1 MKRCAN
7 WEKHNFPEGLD
18 RKNVY
23 GYLSPSI
30 FYERGI
36 DMRVGLSEH
45 RPGVLTY
52 LIALLMVW
60 SIGFTANSYAAE
72 TGAASST
79 KEAATSKES
88 FNLILPFKDLTVG
101 QGQEATMDAEVVNR
115 TKDPVEVSL
124 AIEGTPTGW
133 DANFNSRYPSFPV
146 RSVMVQGGDQTSN
159 KSTTLEFKV
168 KVPENTKPGTYPI
181 KVTAKD
187 SKGATQYV
195 ETINYRVTS
204 KKVETGGIKL
214 SSQYPVLSSA
224 TGQTLKFTVDVKN
237 ETNKALPTN
246 LVAQAPQGW
255 TVRFKPQFG
264 DQQISS
270 IQVKENG
277 SETLSVE
284 IDTPAT
290 AEAKEYPVTILARA
304 GAYEASTGI
313 KVSLKGTQD
322 LKMGSLAGTL
332 NTSVTAGTKTPIDFV
347 VGNAGTAPIRN
358 LNFVTKKPSDKW
370 TVEFRPDKID
380 ALGPG
385 EVRQIKMEI
394 LAPERTIAGDYMLT
408 LTANS
413 PESNKSSDFRVTV
426 STPTIWGWIGF
437 GIVGLV
443 VLGLAVVFF
452 RLGRR

>member
-1 MKRCAN
+1 
-7 WEKHNFPEGLD
+7 
-18 RKNVY
+18 
-23 GYLSPSI
+23 
-30 FYERGI
+30 
-36 DMRVGLSEH
+36 MRVEKTTY
-45 RPGVLTY
+45 RPRMWKCL
-52 LIALLMVW
+52 LLMFLLA
-60 SIGFTANSYAAE
+60 SAGFIARGNAAE
-72 TGAASST
+72 TGTPSAA
-79 KEAATSKES
+79 KDAPTSKES

-115 TKDPVEVSL
+115 TKEPVEVSL
-124 AIEGTPTGW
+124 TIEGVPAGW
-133 DANFNSRYPSFPV
+133 DINFNSRYPSFPV
-146 RSVMVQGGDQTSN
+146 RSVMVQGGDQSSN
-159 KSTTLEFKV
+159 KSTTLEFKA
-168 KVPENTKPGTYPI
+168 KVPDNAKPGTYPV

-187 SKGATQYV
+187 TKGSTQYN

-204 KKVETGGIKL
+204 KKVETGGIKI

-224 TGQTLKFTVDVKN
+224 SGQTLKFTIDLKN
-237 ETNKALPTN
+237 ETNKPLPTN

-270 IQVKENG
+270 IQLKENG
-277 SETLSVE
+277 SETVSVE

-290 AEAKEYPVTILARA
+290 ADAKEYPIGIQARA
-304 GAYEASTGI
+304 GAFEATTNV

-332 NTSVTAGTKTPIDFV
+332 NTSVVAGTKTPVDFV

-380 ALGPG
+380 SLGPG

-394 LAPERTIAGDYMLT
+394 LAPDRTIAGDYMLT

-413 PESNKSSDFRVTV
+413 PETNKSADFRVTV
-426 STPTIWGWIGF
+426 STPTIWSWIGF
-437 GIVGLV
+437 AIVGLV

>member
-1 MKRCAN
+1 
-7 WEKHNFPEGLD
+7 
-18 RKNVY
+18 
-23 GYLSPSI
+23 
-30 FYERGI
+30 
-36 DMRVGLSEH
+36 MRVGVIQHPRRALVFFLTLILVLSAGLI
-45 RPGVLTY
+45 GV
-52 LIALLMVW
+52 
-60 SIGFTANSYAAE
+60 SNAADS
-72 TGAASST
+72 GAAAPV
-79 KEAATSKES
+79 KEASPSKES

-115 TKDPVEVSL
+115 TRDPVEVSL
-124 AIEGTPTGW
+124 TIEGVPAGW
-133 DANFNSRYPSFPV
+133 DINFNSRYPSFPV
-146 RSVMVQGGDQTSN
+146 RSVMVQGGDQNSN
-159 KSTTLEFKV
+159 KSTTLEFKA
-168 KVPENTKPGTYPI
+168 KVPDNAKPGTYPV

-187 SKGATQYV
+187 TKGTTQYS

-224 TGQTLKFTVDVKN
+224 SGQTLKFTIDLKN
-237 ETNKALPTN
+237 ETNKPLPTN

-270 IQVKENG
+270 IQLKENG

-290 AEAKEYPVTILARA
+290 ADAKEYPVSIQARA
-304 GAYEASTGI
+304 GAFEASTNI

-358 LNFVTKKPSDKW
+358 LGFVTKKPSDKW
-370 TVEFRPDKID
+370 TVEFKPDKID
-380 ALGPG
+380 SLGPG
-385 EVRQIKMEI
+385 EVRQIKMDI
-394 LAPERTIAGDYMLT
+394 LAPDRTIAGDYMLT

-413 PESNKSSDFRVTV
+413 AEVTKSADFRVTV
-426 STPTIWGWIGF
+426 STPTIWSWLGF

-443 VLGLAVVFF
+443 VIGLAVVFF

>member
-1 MKRCAN
+1 MSFRAAIIRPRMILIL
-7 WEKHNFPEGLD
+7 FAGLVFFLTTW
-18 RKNVY
+18 N
-23 GYLSPSI
+23 SQ
-30 FYERGI
+30 
-36 DMRVGLSEH
+36 GL
-45 RPGVLTY
+45 
-52 LIALLMVW
+52 
-60 SIGFTANSYAAE
+60 AAE
-72 TGAASST
+72 AQKT
-79 KEAATSKES
+79 EAAPPSKES

-124 AIEGTPTGW
+124 TIEGVPAGW
-133 DANFNSRYPSFPV
+133 DINFNSRYPSFPV
-146 RSVMVQGGDQTSN
+146 RSVMVAGGDQTSN
-159 KSTTLEFKV
+159 KSTTLELKA
-168 KVPENTKPGTYPI
+168 KVPEKARAGSYAI

-187 SKGATQYV
+187 SKGGSQYV

-204 KKVETGGIKL
+204 KKIETGGIKL
-214 SSQYPVLSSA
+214 SSQYPVLTTPS
-224 TGQTLKFTVDVKN
+224 GQTLKFTVDLKN
-237 ETNKALPTN
+237 ETNKPLTTA
-246 LVAQAPQGW
+246 LVAQPPQGW
-255 TVRFKPQFG
+255 NVRFKPQFG

-270 IQVKENG
+270 IQLKENG

-284 IDTPAT
+284 IDTPTT
-290 AEAKEYPVTILARA
+290 AEAKEYPVGITARA
-304 GAYEASTGI
+304 GAFEASTNM

-332 NTSVTAGTKTPIDFV
+332 NTSVTAGNKTPIDFV

-358 LNFVTKKPSDKW
+358 LGFVTKKPNDKW
-370 TVEFRPDKID
+370 TVEFKPDKID

-394 LAPERTIAGDYMLT
+394 MAPDRTIAGDYLLN

-413 PESNKSSDFRVTV
+413 PETNKSVEFRVTV

-443 VLGLAVVFF
+443 VLGLAIVFF

>member
-1 MKRCAN
+1 
-7 WEKHNFPEGLD
+7 
-18 RKNVY
+18 
-23 GYLSPSI
+23 
-30 FYERGI
+30 
-36 DMRVGLSEH
+36 MRVEKTTY
-45 RPGVLTY
+45 RPRMWKCL
-52 LIALLMVW
+52 LLMFLLA
-60 SIGFTANSYAAE
+60 SAGFIARGNAAE
-72 TGAASST
+72 TGTPSAA
-79 KEAATSKES
+79 KDAPTSKES

-115 TKDPVEVSL
+115 TKEPVEVSL
-124 AIEGTPTGW
+124 TIEGVPAGW
-133 DANFNSRYPSFPV
+133 DINFNSRYPSFPV
-146 RSVMVQGGDQTSN
+146 RSVMVQGGDQSSN
-159 KSTTLEFKV
+159 KSTTLEFKA
-168 KVPENTKPGTYPI
+168 KVPDNAKPGTYPV

-187 SKGATQYV
+187 TKGSTQYN

-204 KKVETGGIKL
+204 KKVETGGIKI

-224 TGQTLKFTVDVKN
+224 SGQTLKFTIDLKN
-237 ETNKALPTN
+237 ETNKPLPTN

-270 IQVKENG
+270 IQLKENG
-277 SETLSVE
+277 SETVSVE

-290 AEAKEYPVTILARA
+290 ADAKEYPIGIQARA
-304 GAYEASTGI
+304 GAFEATTNV

-332 NTSVTAGTKTPIDFV
+332 NTSVVAGTKTPVDFV

-380 ALGPG
+380 SLGPG

-394 LAPERTIAGDYMLT
+394 LAPDRTIAGDYVLT

-413 PESNKSSDFRVTV
+413 PETNKSADFRVTV
-426 STPTIWGWIGF
+426 STPTIWSWIGF
-437 GIVGLV
+437 AIVGLV

>member
-1 MKRCAN
+1 MSARASRLRPRIIL
-7 WEKHNFPEGLD
+7 F
-18 RKNVY
+18 
-23 GYLSPSI
+23 I
-30 FYERGI
+30 FAC
-36 DMRVGLSEH
+36 
-45 RPGVLTY
+45 
-52 LIALLMVW
+52 LIFSSTTV
-60 SIGFTANSYAAE
+60 IANSFAAAAE
-72 TGAASST
+72 KAETT
-79 KEAATSKES
+79 PPSKES

-124 AIEGTPTGW
+124 TIEGIPAGW
-133 DANFNSRYPSFPV
+133 DINFNSRYPSFPV
-146 RSVMVQGGDQTSN
+146 RSVMVQGGDQNSN
-159 KSTTLEFKV
+159 KSTTLEFKA
-168 KVPENTKPGTYPI
+168 KIPEKTKPGTYPI

-187 SKGATQYV
+187 TKGATQYV

-204 KKVETGGIKL
+204 KKIETGGIKL
-214 SSQYPVLSSA
+214 NSQYPVLSTAS
-224 TGQTLKFTVDVKN
+224 GQTLKFTVDLKN
-237 ETNKALPTN
+237 EINKPLTTS
-246 LVAQAPQGW
+246 LVAQPPQGW

-270 IQVKENG
+270 IQLKENG

-290 AEAKEYPVTILARA
+290 AEAKEYPVTITARA
-304 GAYEASTGI
+304 GGYEASANI

-358 LNFVTKKPSDKW
+358 LGFVTKKPSDKW
-370 TVEFRPDKID
+370 TVEFKPDKID
-380 ALGPG
+380 SLGPQ
-385 EVRQIKMEI
+385 EVKQIKMEI
-394 LAPERTIAGDYMLT
+394 LAPDRTIAGDYLLT

-413 PESNKSSDFRVTV
+413 PETNKSVEFRVTV
-426 STPTIWGWIGF
+426 STPTIWGWVGF

-443 VLGLAVVFF
+443 VLGLAIVFF

>member
-1 MKRCAN
+1 
-7 WEKHNFPEGLD
+7 
-18 RKNVY
+18 
-23 GYLSPSI
+23 
-30 FYERGI
+30 
-36 DMRVGLSEH
+36 MRVEETTY
-45 RPGVLTY
+45 RPRMWTCLLFLLVLVS
-52 LIALLMVW
+52 A
-60 SIGFTANSYAAE
+60 GFTARGNAAE
-72 TGAASST
+72 TST
-79 KEAATSKES
+79 PAPSKDAPVSKES

-115 TKDPVEVSL
+115 TKEPVEVSL
-124 AIEGTPTGW
+124 TIEGVPAGW
-133 DANFNSRYPSFPV
+133 DVNFNSRYPSFPV
-146 RSVMVQGGDQTSN
+146 RSVMVQGGDQNSN
-159 KSTTLEFKV
+159 KSTTLEFKA
-168 KVPENTKPGTYPI
+168 KIPDSAKAGTYPI

-187 SKGATQYV
+187 TKGSTQYA

-204 KKVETGGIKL
+204 KKIETGGIKI
-214 SSQYPVLSSA
+214 SSQYPVLTSA
-224 TGQTLKFTVDVKN
+224 SGQTLKFTIDLKN
-237 ETNKALPTN
+237 ETNKPLPTN
-246 LVAQAPQGW
+246 VVAQAPQGW

-270 IQVKENG
+270 IQLKENG

-284 IDTPAT
+284 IDTPAS
-290 AEAKEYPVTILARA
+290 AEAKEYPITIQARA
-304 GAYEASTGI
+304 GAFESAANV

-332 NTSVTAGTKTPIDFV
+332 NTSVIAGTKTPIDFV

-370 TVEFRPDKID
+370 TVEFRPDKIE

-394 LAPERTIAGDYMLT
+394 LAPDRTIAGDYMLT

-413 PESNKSSDFRVTV
+413 PETNKSADFRVTV
-426 STPTIWGWIGF
+426 STPTIWSWIGF
-437 GIVGLV
+437 AIVGLV
-443 VLGLAVVFF
+443 VLGLAAVFF

>member
-1 MKRCAN
+1 MFLLTLA
-7 WEKHNFPEGLD
+7 G
-18 RKNVY
+18 VTA
-23 GYLSPSI
+23 
-30 FYERGI
+30 RG
-36 DMRVGLSEH
+36 D
-45 RPGVLTY
+45 
-52 LIALLMVW
+52 
-60 SIGFTANSYAAE
+60 AAE
-72 TGAASST
+72 TTTPPAS
-79 KEAATSKES
+79 KDAPASKES

-101 QGQEATMDAEVVNR
+101 PGQEATMDAEIVNR
-115 TKDPVEVSL
+115 TKEPVEVNL
-124 AIEGTPTGW
+124 TIEGVPAGW
-133 DANFNSRYPSFPV
+133 DINFNSRYPSFPV
-146 RSVMVQGGDQTSN
+146 RSVMVPGGDQNSN
-159 KSTTLEFKV
+159 KSTTLEFKA
-168 KVPENTKPGTYPI
+168 KIPDNAKPGTHSV

-187 SKGATQYV
+187 TRGSTQYT

-204 KKVETGGIKL
+204 KKVETGGIKI
-214 SSQYPVLSSA
+214 SSQYPVLTSPS
-224 TGQTLKFTVDVKN
+224 GQTLKFTIDLKN
-237 ETNKALPTN
+237 ETNKPLPTN

-270 IQVKENG
+270 IQLKENG

-284 IDTPAT
+284 IDTPAS
-290 AEAKEYPVTILARA
+290 AEAKEYPVTIHARA
-304 GAYEASTGI
+304 GAFEATANV

-332 NTSVTAGTKTPIDFV
+332 NTSVIAGTKTAIDFV

-394 LAPERTIAGDYMLT
+394 LAPDRTIAGDYMLT

-413 PESNKSSDFRVTV
+413 PEANKSADFRVTV
-426 STPTIWGWIGF
+426 STPTIWSWIGF
-437 GIVGLV
+437 AIVGLV
-443 VLGLAVVFF
+443 VLGLAAVFF

>member
-1 MKRCAN
+1 
-7 WEKHNFPEGLD
+7 
-18 RKNVY
+18 
-23 GYLSPSI
+23 
-30 FYERGI
+30 
-36 DMRVGLSEH
+36 
-45 RPGVLTY
+45 
-52 LIALLMVW
+52 
-60 SIGFTANSYAAE
+60 
-72 TGAASST
+72 
-79 KEAATSKES
+79 
-88 FNLILPFKDLTVG
+88 
-101 QGQEATMDAEVVNR
+101 
-115 TKDPVEVSL
+115 
-124 AIEGTPTGW
+124 
-133 DANFNSRYPSFPV
+133 
-146 RSVMVQGGDQTSN
+146 MVQGSDQTTN
-159 KSTTLEFKV
+159 KSTTVEFKA
-168 KVPENTKPGTYPI
+168 KVPETAKPGNYQI

-187 SKGATQYV
+187 AAANTQYV
-195 ETINYRVTS
+195 ETVTYRVTS
-204 KKVETGGIKL
+204 KKVETGGL
-214 SSQYPVLSSA
+214 QLTSQYPVLTTAS
-224 TGQTLKFTVDVKN
+224 GQTLKFTVDLKN
-237 ETNKALPTN
+237 QTNKPLTTS
-246 LVAQAPQGW
+246 LVAKAPQGW

-270 IQVKENG
+270 IQLKENG

-304 GAYEASTGI
+304 GAYEASTGV

-370 TVEFRPDKID
+370 TVEFKPDKID

-394 LAPERTIAGDYMLT
+394 LVPDRTIAGDYMLT
-408 LTANS
+408 LSANS
-413 PESNKSSDFRVTV
+413 PEANKSSEFPVTV
-426 STPTIWGWIGF
+426 STPTIWRWIGF